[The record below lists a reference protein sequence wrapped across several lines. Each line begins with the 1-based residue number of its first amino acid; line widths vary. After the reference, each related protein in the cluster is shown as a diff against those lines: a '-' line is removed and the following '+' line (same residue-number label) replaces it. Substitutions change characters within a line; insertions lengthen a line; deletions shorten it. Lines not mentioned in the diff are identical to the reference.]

1 MKKCV
6 PNAGKIGTTVI
17 VAVFA
22 AGPAASTATVA
33 AALDASANVRTMK
46 IRKPD
51 RNRIRQVLLDSHS
64 TLWGRA
70 FDLSQPD
77 SLEAAIDFVQEILEQ
92 LERTD
97 SIETSTQALPPP
109 SPDDCYSY
117 TPNPTSWYSPV
128 CSCSWCRN
136 VLRTANGYLGEAPAK
151 QSSVDRLPGL

>member
-97 SIETSTQALPPP
+97 SLETETQAFETSTQALPPP
-109 SPDDCYSY
+109 SPDD
-117 TPNPTSWYSPV
+117 SWYSPV

-136 VLRTANGYLGEAPAK
+136 VLRTANGYLGEATAK
-151 QSSVDRLPGL
+151 QISVDRLPGI